1 MTTTTRFQKI
11 YDHRLKDLVRETG
24 DIQPAVQRGV
34 PRSTAQGW
42 LCPSRREVVTLTDY
56 RLLTNMIHSN
66 FDEATIQGN
75 RLHHLYVR
83 ARGWE
88 SVIRDT
94 TTVYDCS
101 WRCAPVTMKDRVP
114 GEER

>member
-1 MTTTTRFQKI
+1 MHAVALGLVALWLSVSF
-11 YDHRLKDLVRETG
+11 YHRGKDTEKHVKQLG
-24 DIQPAVQRGV
+24 DQ
-34 PRSTAQGW
+34 TA
-42 LCPSRREVVTLTDY
+42 TDY
-56 RLLTNMIHSN
+56 RLLTNLIHSN

-101 WRCAPVTMKDRVP
+101 RRCVPVTMKDRVP
-114 GEER
+114 GKEG